1 MREKSDAKSALL
13 FITKNI
19 PSLVTEGVSNEA
31 NCLVRYW
38 FHQFWSFA
46 DTEIKTVKVSQ
57 LLKQVT
63 FSLRRMP
70 YASGVSQTRN

>member
-1 MREKSDAKSALL
+1 MKQTVWFGIDFINSAL
-13 FITKNI
+13 I
-19 PSLVTEGVSNEA
+19 
-31 NCLVRYW
+31 
-38 FHQFWSFA
+38 

-70 YASGVSQTRN
+70 YASGVSQTRHQESKKTKA